1 MGNKSSSQAE
11 IENFH
16 NNFIKHGEEENKNYG
31 HVSFYHNK
39 FAPSDMVML
48 KSQWS
53 NSLAESE
60 DMDAVINNRQNI
72 NHPNIA
78 KTRTYVKQDDKQWCS
93 TFHKHT
99 TAFEYHENN
108 LESEIAKRVNSDRAA
123 ANPVALSEPEFWYL
137 TNAVVTADT
146 TFNREGGAYHGNLQ
160 PSTVMLDNTGVVK
173 LADSQLINF
182 HKTAYQR
189 MLYDRKVKAPLSPN
203 LLAQL
208 RDKKVNPEY
217 DPSKEE
223 SWALG
228 MTSLCAATN
237 TNLDEYYDWKVPE
250 LKWHNVHD
258 RLDSVNGPYSKQV
271 HGFVE
276 SCLEE
281 TEERRPSM
289 EDHERWL
296 RPHTQEIVN
305 HRLDFKTKNV
315 YREESTYRPG
325 MHTIE
330 HQTILPLNSV
340 INNDDDFFNQRVAIE
355 KRVESVEPPKP
366 VVIQM
371 TSDNFFDN
379 IERIVERY

>member
-16 NNFIKHGEEENKNYG
+16 NNFVKHGEEDNKNYG
-31 HVSFYHNK
+31 HVSYYHNK

-72 NHPNIA
+72 NHPHIA

-108 LESEIAKRVNSDRAA
+108 LEAEIAKRVNAHQAA
-123 ANPVALSEPEFWYL
+123 ASPVTLSEPEFWYL
-137 TNAVVTADT
+137 TNAVVGADT

-160 PSTVMLDNTGVVK
+160 PSTVLLDNGGVVK
-173 LADSQLINF
+173 LADNQLINF
-182 HKTAYQR
+182 HKTTYQR

-208 RDKKVNPEY
+208 REKKVNPEY

-228 MTSLCAATN
+228 MTTLCAATN

-250 LKWHNVHD
+250 LKWHNIHD

-271 HGFVE
+271 HGFIE

-289 EDHERWL
+289 EDHERFL

-305 HRLDFKTKNV
+305 HRLDFKTRNV
-315 YREESTYRPG
+315 YRDESVFRPG
-325 MHTIE
+325 VHTIE
-330 HQTILPLNSV
+330 HQTIVPLNNI
-340 INNDDDFFNQRVAIE
+340 INNDDDFFNQRVVIE
-355 KRVESVEPPKP
+355 KRQEVVEPPKP
-366 VVIQM
+366 VVIEM
-371 TSDNFFDN
+371 AGDDFFDH
-379 IERIVERY
+379 IERIIERV

>member
-16 NNFIKHGEEENKNYG
+16 NNFVKHGEEDNRNFG
-31 HVSFYHNK
+31 HVSYYHNK
-39 FAPSDMVML
+39 YAPSDMVML

-60 DMDAVINNRQNI
+60 DMDAIINNRQNI
-72 NHPNIA
+72 SHPNIA

-108 LESEIAKRVNSDRAA
+108 LESEIAKRVNSQQAA
-123 ANPVALSEPEFWYL
+123 SGPVTLSEPEFWYL

-146 TFNREGGAYHGNLQ
+146 TFNREGGAYHANLQ
-160 PSTVMLDNTGVVK
+160 PSTVMLDNAGVVK
-173 LADSQLINF
+173 LADNQLINY
-182 HKTAYQR
+182 HKTTYQR

-208 RDKKVNPEY
+208 RDKKVNPEF
-217 DPSKEE
+217 DASKEE

-271 HGFVE
+271 HGFIE

-289 EDHERWL
+289 EDHEKWL
-296 RPHTQEIVN
+296 RPYTQEIVT

-325 MHTIE
+325 VHTIE
-330 HQTILPLNSV
+330 HQTILPLNSI
-340 INNDDDFFNQRVAIE
+340 INNDDDFFSQRVIVE
-355 KRVESVEPPKP
+355 KRVESAAPPKP
-366 VVIQM
+366 MVIQM
-371 TSDNFFDN
+371 TGDDFFDH
-379 IERIVERY
+379 IERIVERV

>member
-137 TNAVVTADT
+137 TNALVTADT

-173 LADSQLINF
+173 LADNQLINF

-340 INNDDDFFNQRVAIE
+340 INNDDDFFNQRVVIE